1 MQSNIKDFV
10 WNYFEHLPKTTSFM
24 QLKKVLQ
31 KSEGLQTMHSRE
43 IQRLEEMLRDADE
56 RRSVWEDPD
65 AEDPDAASMSKAS
78 LGVLGVGVTPK
89 ASLGVLG
96 VGVMPQASLG
106 VLDVAVMPPWPA
118 CAPVNAPAAVRSPLR
133 LWP

>member
-31 KSEGLQTMHSRE
+31 KSEGLQ
-43 IQRLEEMLRDADE
+43 
-56 RRSVWEDPD
+56 
-65 AEDPDAASMSKAS
+65 KY
-78 LGVLGVGVTPK
+78 GFGVTPK

-133 LWP
+133 LWPCADP